1 MLSKVKLYRGTIVIY
16 YSKQGILRHNTGIR
30 IDEKYFSESKLILK
44 SSGLENYKVI
54 NDSLIKI
61 QRRMDAIILQLKSEG
76 LTPTVSLVKEKLKD
90 KDEEYKAQTKKAK
103 TSVIDVM
110 EDFYSMKK
118 GSRIKP
124 TSLKVYRALINALKD
139 YETSIEDVLLFKDI
153 SREFLQTFEHF
164 LTESRPY
171 GSLTAG
177 NLNDNTIA
185 KRFKVL
191 REFWR
196 YAVHEEIAEPNV
208 DLESYKVSCYETD
221 IIIIS
226 ENELRILLA
235 FETDDVRERKVLDVF
250 LFGCMTG
257 MRFSDIVALDSSNVK
272 SNIIGKYA
280 KKTGGYFE
288 VPMNKTAQ
296 MIWERNE
303 ACLNHYSLQ
312 KFNLYLKQLLKRIS
326 VFENEIKIKR
336 RKFNQMEYQKVAKW
350 TQISSHSARRTFITN
365 CIKNNVP
372 INEIMKMTGHSSIS
386 MLLNYMQKF
395 GDKTF
400 DFVERLEMK

>member
-16 YSKQGILRHNTGIR
+16 YSKKGVLRHNTGIR
-30 IDEKYFSESKLILK
+30 IDEKDFSESKLILK
-44 SSGLENYKVI
+44 SSGLKNYKEI
-54 NDSLIKI
+54 NDSLVQM
-61 QRRMDAIILQLKSEG
+61 QRRTDAVILQLKSEG
-76 LTPTVSLVKEKLKD
+76 LTPTVALVKERLTAKD
-90 KDEEYKAQTKKAK
+90 DEHNSQSKKAK
-103 TSVIDVM
+103 TSVIEVM

-118 GSRIKP
+118 GSRIK
-124 TSLKVYRALINALKD
+124 TSSLKVYRALINALKD
-139 YETSIEDVLLFKDI
+139 YETSINDVLQFKDVD
-153 SREFLQTFEHF
+153 RKFLQSFEYF
-164 LTESRPY
+164 LTQPRPY
-171 GSLTAG
+171 GSLTEG

-185 KRFKVL
+185 KRYKVL

-196 YAVHEEIAEPNV
+196 YAVHEEIAKQNL
-208 DLESYKVSCYETD
+208 DLESYKISGYETD
-221 IIIIS
+221 IIIVS
-226 ENELRILLA
+226 EDELRTLLE
-235 FETDDVRERKVLDVF
+235 FETNNERERKVLDVF

-257 MRFSDIVALDSSNVK
+257 MRYSDIVSLDYSNVK
-272 SNIIGKYA
+272 NNIIGKYA

-296 MIWERNE
+296 KIWERND

-400 DFVERLEMK
+400 DFVERLEMN